1 MKHLVQISLRNFAD
15 LLKSKRQDDI
25 RINTLEEDNTNASDN
40 YGKAN
45 VLNDYF
51 HSILT
56 NEKLNSLLSL
66 DPSLSHPNLNQI
78 IVTSL
83 GVQKLLESLTVN

>member
-1 MKHLVQISLRNFAD
+1 M
-15 LLKSKRQDDI
+15 
-25 RINTLEEDNTNASDN
+25 EDNTNASDN

-66 DPSLSHPNLNQI
+66 DPSLSHSSLNQI

-83 GVQKLLESLTVN
+83 VSRNFLNLLI

>member
-66 DPSLSHPNLNQI
+66 DPSLSPKFESNNSDI
-78 IVTSL
+78 IRCPETS
-83 GVQKLLESLTVN
+83 

>member
-40 YGKAN
+40 YGKDN

-66 DPSLSHPNLNQI
+66 DPSLSHPSLNQI

-83 GVQKLLESLTVN
+83 VSRNFLNLLI